1 MCTDTEEILKIWRGI
16 DFSFQSWHEE
26 FDNIWPEHWKVSK
39 TCDLMGSFWPTHLMF
54 ELKMYRGVIFHDTS
68 VMENFNEKW
77 LVLQK
82 IKRGIY
88 KIFTRVLESLKIGT
102 LMGSFYPK
110 YKMYKLKIYMRD
122 MCHCNEEWCKIWRID
137 ISVQNWHE
145 KFDKFWPEHSKIF
158 KKCTLTGCFRAK
170 YKMSELKKVQRSY
183 VWWHWILMENLMGNW
198 LLLLKIWQII
208 TRTFESL
215 EIGTLMGSFHPK

>member
-54 ELKMYRGVIFHDTS
+54 ELKMYRGVILHDTS

-82 IKRGIY
+82 IKRGI
-88 KIFTRVLESLKIGT
+88 
-102 LMGSFYPK
+102 
-110 YKMYKLKIYMRD
+110 
-122 MCHCNEEWCKIWRID
+122 
-137 ISVQNWHE
+137 
-145 KFDKFWPEHSKIF
+145 
-158 KKCTLTGCFRAK
+158 
-170 YKMSELKKVQRSY
+170 
-183 VWWHWILMENLMGNW
+183 
-198 LLLLKIWQII
+198 
-208 TRTFESL
+208 
-215 EIGTLMGSFHPK
+215 